1 MADPKDASF
10 SLADARARYANR
22 ISRSHREWRD
32 FGIPYTESVYS
43 ESLQG
48 PSSIHQSD
56 VDQRDFGVA
65 PKAPPSGVDETCD
78 HNRDSMFGD
87 SERKKGETVPSAEP
101 AVQPSLVAVVSP
113 LAPGAAGGDSP
124 GVAGAKPSPRGI
136 DEIWQ
141 TFVEILSLWGKIF
154 SDF

>member
-43 ESLQG
+43 DSLQG

-78 HNRDSMFGD
+78 QNRDSMFGH
-87 SERKKGETVPSAEP
+87 SERKKGETVPSAGP

-124 GVAGAKPSPRGI
+124 GVAGAEPSPRGI

-141 TFVEILSLWGKIF
+141 KL
-154 SDF
+154 